1 MRYMPESSSPGIT
14 AAANSAPA
22 DMASISAI
30 TTSMMAGGIRMPSV
44 PADATV
50 PRASSLL

>member
-1 MRYMPESSSPGIT
+1 MV

-22 DMASISAI
+22 EVLSISAI

-44 PADATV
+44 PADAIV
-50 PRASSLL
+50 PIASCLL